1 MFFRVKVVK
10 VAGQVEYE
18 RDEAEPDLVLLVA
31 GLHSPLLHPLHE
43 GGEHDEV
50 GAGERR
56 PFREHLLWHVL
67 LYQGAGHP
75 GGQRIVFIET
85 DRWIKDGQTYLTL

>member
-1 MFFRVKVVK
+1 MFFRVELVK
-10 VAGQVEYE
+10 VAGQVEDE

-31 GLHSPLLHPLHE
+31 GLHSALLHPLHE

-56 PFREHLLWHVL
+56 TLRKHLLWHIL
-67 LYQGAGHP
+67 LYQGARHP
-75 GGQRIVFIET
+75 DAQRIVFIET
-85 DRWIKDGQTYLTL
+85 ERWTYFVR